1 MLAGVAVPPV
11 LMGGLVLLAARPIFG
26 RAIEGWRSERRLT
39 VEVLD
44 STTIV
49 LMVSQASFLAP
60 SIIVSVIES
69 SQAGRDWTARR
80 RRQVSLDQM
89 LPPAQRVQVAGPAQ
103 PARRSWAEI
112 APGHELL
119 LTAGDPIPVDGLVLD
134 GRALV
139 DQQRLTGD
147 ARPVAR
153 TAGDTVWAGS
163 RLVDGHL
170 RVLAQQTGHE
180 TAVGQAVALL
190 QAAPETDTR
199 ISNYARKVGN
209 WAVVPTLLVGGAVYA
224 ATGSLVRATG
234 IINLDLG
241 TGMRVS
247 SPLAYFVTR
256 RRAARLGIEIRSGR
270 AMEMLAAAD
279 TVLFD
284 QTALRNGAR
293 DVIDGLRGLGLE
305 PHLFSGAGQD
315 AVQATAASLGIQ
327 QEHTFAGLSPQQ
339 KLEAVQALQAD
350 GRSVAV
356 VGDGIDDVAAMT
368 HADVAIA
375 LGSAGIL
382 ARESAD
388 ILLLND
394 RLADLPVAV
403 ELARHTLRL
412 LRQDMGLVTATNLGA
427 IGYGALAVLPPA
439 APMLI
444 NNGSWVLASLN
455 SMRPLGG
462 PGRVRSVAPDE
473 GEFIYLS
480 GSNR

>member
-1 MLAGVAVPPV
+1 M
-11 LMGGLVLLAARPIFG
+11 
-26 RAIEGWRSERRLT
+26 
-39 VEVLD
+39 
-44 STTIV
+44 
-49 LMVSQASFLAP
+49 
-60 SIIVSVIES
+60 
-69 SQAGRDWTARR
+69 
-80 RRQVSLDQM
+80 
-89 LPPAQRVQVAGPAQ
+89 QVASSVQ
-103 PARRSWAEI
+103 LARRSWAEI
-112 APGHELL
+112 EPGDELL
-119 LTAGDPIPVDGLVLD
+119 LSAGDLIPADGLVLA
-134 GRALV
+134 GRALI

-163 RLVDGHL
+163 RLVEGNL
-170 RVLAQQTGHE
+170 RVVAQQTGHE
-180 TAVGQAVALL
+180 TAAGQAVALL

-199 ISNYARKVGN
+199 ISNYARMVGN

-234 IINLDLG
+234 IVNLDLG

-256 RRAARLGIEIRSGR
+256 RRATKLGIQIRSGR

-305 PHLFSGAGQD
+305 PHVFSGAGQD
-315 AVQATAASLGIQ
+315 AVRATAASVGIPP
-327 QEHTFAGLSPQQ
+327 EHAFAGVSPQQ
-339 KLEAVQALQAD
+339 KLEAVQALQAE
-350 GRSVAV
+350 GRRVAV
-356 VGDGIDDVAAMT
+356 VGDGIDEVAAMM

-375 LGSAGIL
+375 LGSAGVL

-388 ILLLND
+388 IILLND
-394 RLADLPVAV
+394 RLSDLPVAV

-412 LRQDMGLVTATNLGA
+412 LRQNKTQVTAVNVSA
-427 IGYGALAVLPPA
+427 IGYGVLAVLPPA

-455 SMRPLGG
+455 SMRSQNGLMK
-462 PGRVRSVAPDE
+462 
-473 GEFIYLS
+473 
-480 GSNR
+480 